1 MTTRII
7 NYFKTYAKYDKQQ
20 QKYYI
25 DNLKTVFEH
34 YYKYND
40 DNESIEH
47 YYEDDELENRIT
59 TSICE
64 FKRFE
69 DGFYSYIDLKQK
81 QIIEIYEYAE
91 CDTTVDYIIDI
102 FNFLMLNSFNCNGYY
117 KSRFQKYILYIL
129 ERQRTEQT
137 HEENKYKEYKKFK
150 QWLDLYDMSYK
161 ISSQIHSQ
169 RLKNIEDKINNM
181 IDYKIKSNL
190 YDIFNENPNV
200 WKDLINNLNEQSKEI
215 LIDEIVKFN
224 ENDVIK
230 RVSDKISKNNVC
242 HKIAEK
248 VVKDSYKQV
257 NEQLQDYLKTP
268 SMNEMVEKSVEKS
281 VEDYFNYRNYLSVRC
296 GDYINKHVIN
306 LNDRL
311 NNITKSIKE
320 LKLKYVN
327 NENVENKNINN
338 ENVNNENVE
347 DKNDYSK
354 CFIPHGRKL
363 NLKLNELMKFTKY
376 NDVKVFKAEL
386 INNNIIKKDFVVNG
400 STYRLTEEQK
410 NQFIK
415 DFNKFK

>member
-1 MTTRII
+1 MT
-7 NYFKTYAKYDKQQ
+7 NNNK
-20 QKYYI
+20 KYYI
-25 DNLKTVFEH
+25 DNLKTVFEY
-34 YYKYND
+34 YYKYNE
-40 DNESIEH
+40 DNELIEQ
-47 YYEDDELENRIT
+47 YYENDELENRIK
-59 TSICE
+59 TSIFE
-64 FKRFE
+64 FKKYE
-69 DGFYSYIDLKQK
+69 DGFYSYIDLKEK
-81 QIIEIYEYAE
+81 QIIEIYEYVE

-150 QWLDLYDMSYK
+150 QWFDLYDMSYK

-169 RLKNIEDKINNM
+169 KLKNIENRINEIVDN
-181 IDYKIKSNL
+181 KIKYNL
-190 YDIFNENPNV
+190 YDIFNNNPNV

-230 RVSDKISKNNVC
+230 RVSNKISKNNVC

-257 NEQLQDYLKTP
+257 NEQLQDYLKTQ
-268 SMNEMVEKSVEKS
+268 SMHEMIEKS

-327 NENVENKNINN
+327 NENVNN
-338 ENVNNENVE
+338 DNVE
-347 DKNDYSK
+347 NKNDYSK

-386 INNNIIKKDFVVNG
+386 IKNNIIKKDFDLQG